1 LIFVI
6 KMSTQD
12 SGNSQQAFPALCKN
26 GCGFFGGIEN
36 QGYCSVCFKKEQLKK
51 EAAEKSETKV
61 EVETNKTSDSLS
73 KLTLEEEESPQE
85 SEAIKDVVAIKEEIS
100 TSSTDGATAVVE
112 AVTEAKDEEPKV
124 DTKKK
129 KNRCLVC
136 KKKVGLTGFNCR
148 CGGLFCSIHRYSD
161 KHECN
166 FDFKAMG
173 KKEISEANP
182 VIVAQKINKI

>member
-1 LIFVI
+1 
-6 KMSTQD
+6 MSTQD

-51 EAAEKSETKV
+51 EAEEKSETKV
-61 EVETNKTSDSLS
+61 EVETNKTSESLS

-85 SEAIKDVVAIKEEIS
+85 KETEASKDVVAVKEEIS

-112 AVTEAKDEEPKV
+112 AVTEVTEREEEPKI
-124 DTKKK
+124 DSKKK

>member
-112 AVTEAKDEEPKV
+112 AVTEAKEEEPKV